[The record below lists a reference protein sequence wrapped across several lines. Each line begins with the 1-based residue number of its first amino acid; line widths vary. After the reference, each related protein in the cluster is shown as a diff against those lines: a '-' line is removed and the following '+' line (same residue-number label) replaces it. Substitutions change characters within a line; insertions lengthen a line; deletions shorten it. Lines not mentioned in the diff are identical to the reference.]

1 MNPKLMARS
10 IIMIFCQLLFTIA
23 AIANSEDNIGHLKG
37 LVTTSEGRPAAA
49 VTVQL
54 KGTKK
59 STITA
64 EDGTFT
70 ISNIPV
76 GSYEVEISLVGYE
89 TTTQAVTVENKQT
102 KNIALQLQVSEK
114 QLQEVVVSSG
124 RNKFNKKETEYV
136 SRMPLSNLENPQV
149 YTSVSAQ
156 LLQEQGASDFKSAFK
171 NIPGVSSNGANHS
184 ANGRYYNV
192 VRGFNTANAVRNGLA
207 ATSVTEIDP
216 VNMDRLEAI
225 KGPSGTLYGAS
236 LSSFGGVLN
245 RVTKKA
251 FDYFKGEVAWTA
263 GSWGLNRLTA
273 DVNTPI
279 NKENT
284 LLLRMNAAVHTERSF
299 QDHGYFKTFTFAPTL
314 TYKPTEKLTIHID
327 AEFYNRKGTAVFGNS
342 FRNITNVTARSAD
355 QLKLEYNKSYNNNS
369 ILANT
374 QAANFYGQINYK
386 LSEKWLSQTNL
397 GYASCQFEYPAV
409 NVVTINDTLLERRIR
424 YQFTNQLNTQIQQNF
439 IGDFYIAGFRN
450 RVVAGIDA
458 QIGKFDFPNT
468 KDFAYD
474 SLNYIN
480 PGVKYAALN
489 LDDVK
494 QKLAGKTNVG
504 SRSASYAVGAYISDV
519 FNITSNLEVM
529 ASIRWDKYKNEG
541 NYSYTTN
548 ITGGIFDQSAI
559 SPKFGIVYQ
568 PVKGVVSLFANYM
581 NGFQFVTG
589 QDINGNSFKPQYANQ
604 SEAGV
609 KAEAFS
615 GKLSVTAS
623 VYDISV
629 TNTTRTDPTNSAYS
643 IQDGTQKSKG
653 IEVEVIANPVSGLN
667 IVAGYSYNDSKLSQ
681 ANKDVV
687 GKRPAGSGAYNVA
700 NGWISY
706 RVPAGKWKGWGI
718 GAGANYSGDQYF
730 LNNTTARFIIP
741 EYTVL
746 DATLFYD
753 NKDFRIGVKADNL
766 TSEKYWAQS
775 TLAPQAPL
783 RISATITVK
792 FK

>member
-1 MNPKLMARS
+1 
-10 IIMIFCQLLFTIA
+10 
-23 AIANSEDNIGHLKG
+23 
-37 LVTTSEGRPAAA
+37 
-49 VTVQL
+49 
-54 KGTKK
+54 
-59 STITA
+59 
-64 EDGTFT
+64 
-70 ISNIPV
+70 
-76 GSYEVEISLVGYE
+76 
-89 TTTQAVTVENKQT
+89 
-102 KNIALQLQVSEK
+102 
-114 QLQEVVVSSG
+114 
-124 RNKFNKKETEYV
+124 
-136 SRMPLSNLENPQV
+136 
-149 YTSVSAQ
+149 
-156 LLQEQGASDFKSAFK
+156 
-171 NIPGVSSNGANHS
+171 
-184 ANGRYYNV
+184 
-192 VRGFNTANAVRNGLA
+192 
-207 ATSVTEIDP
+207 
-216 VNMDRLEAI
+216 
-225 KGPSGTLYGAS
+225 
-236 LSSFGGVLN
+236 
-245 RVTKKA
+245 
-251 FDYFKGEVAWTA
+251 
-263 GSWGLNRLTA
+263 
-273 DVNTPI
+273 
-279 NKENT
+279 
-284 LLLRMNAAVHTERSF
+284 
-299 QDHGYFKTFTFAPTL
+299 
-314 TYKPTEKLTIHID
+314 
-327 AEFYNRKGTAVFGNS
+327 
-342 FRNITNVTARSAD
+342 
-355 QLKLEYNKSYNNNS
+355 LEYNKSYNNNS

-397 GYASCQFEYPAV
+397 SYASCQFEYPAV
-409 NVVTINDTLLERRIR
+409 NIVTINDTLLERRIR
-424 YQFTNQLNTQIQQNF
+424 YQYTNQLNTQIQQNF
-439 IGDFYIAGFRN
+439 IGDFYIGGFRN

-494 QKLAGKTNVG
+494 QKLPGKTNVG
-504 SRSASYAVGAYISDV
+504 SRSATYAVGAYISDV

-541 NYSYTTN
+541 NYNYTTN

-568 PVKGVVSLFANYM
+568 PVKGVISLFANYM

-629 TNTTRTDPTNSAYS
+629 TNATRTDPTNSAYS

-706 RVPAGKWKGWGI
+706 RIPAGKLKGWGI

-783 RISATITVK
+783 RIAATLTVK